1 MVDLQMGE
9 NWNHFKFLIDFLQT
23 LVNKYDLYFD
33 VVYHCTYK
41 INGKIVGIFKMII
54 NIAFSAHQ
62 SELSFIS
69 CYH

>member
-41 INGKIVGIFKMII
+41 MAK
-54 NIAFSAHQ
+54 
-62 SELSFIS
+62 
-69 CYH
+69 